1 MKDLKP
7 VNNIKKVSVILTTYN
22 SAKFL
27 QRTLISIFNQ
37 EGLNKDFTLE
47 LIVVDDGSTDETK
60 EILSSNN
67 IDFLTTDKNSG
78 GPNKG
83 RNIGLKAATGD
94 YICIMDHDDEW
105 KSHKIITQLR
115 YVDKAP
121 IITAGYTL
129 INNYTNSRTEY
140 VRNSPGSEK
149 YVMFGK
155 DETFKKKLM
164 KSSDRQNAYL
174 GGILFSSE
182 LKNNYF
188 EEVFGMVDYDW
199 VLRLFNKNHSLEICE
214 SLYYKYIDDINLS
227 YNESYRIKDFYY
239 SLMSIEVYADEYPKE
254 VRRAYKKIHG
264 TRARYY
270 YIKGEMKKARFYFL
284 KAEFHWKTILYYL
297 TTFIGSKYVIR
308 KFKVSGSW

>member
-1 MKDLKP
+1 M
-7 VNNIKKVSVILTTYN
+7 
-22 SAKFL
+22 
-27 QRTLISIFNQ
+27 
-37 EGLNKDFTLE
+37 NKEFTLE
-47 LIVVDDGSTDETK
+47 LLVVDDGSTDETK
-60 EILSSNN
+60 EILSRNN
-67 IDFLTTDKNSG
+67 IDFLTTGRNSG

-94 YICIMDHDDEW
+94 YICIMDHDDRW
-105 KSHKIITQLR
+105 KSHKIITQLK

-121 IITAGYTL
+121 IITSGYTL
-129 INNYTNSRTEY
+129 INNYTNTQTDY
-140 VRNSPGSEK
+140 VRKPNDSNK

-155 DETFKKKLM
+155 DVTFKKKLM
-164 KSSDRQNAYL
+164 KSTDRQNAYL
-174 GGILFSSE
+174 GGILFSAE
-182 LKNNYF
+182 LKNNFF

-214 SLYYKYIDDINLS
+214 SLYFKYIDDINLS

-239 SLMSIEVYADEYPKE
+239 SLMAIEVYADEYPRE

-284 KAEFHWKTILYYL
+284 KAELHWKTILYYL
-297 TTFIGSKYVIR
+297 TTFFGSKYVIR

>member
-1 MKDLKP
+1 M
-7 VNNIKKVSVILTTYN
+7 
-22 SAKFL
+22 
-27 QRTLISIFNQ
+27 
-37 EGLNKDFTLE
+37 NKDFTLE
-47 LIVVDDGSTDETK
+47 LLVVDDGSTDETK
-60 EILSSNN
+60 EILSRNN
-67 IDFLTTDKNSG
+67 IDFLTTGRNSG

-94 YICIMDHDDEW
+94 YICIMDHDDRW
-105 KSHKIITQLR
+105 KSHKIITQLK

-121 IITAGYTL
+121 IITSGYTL
-129 INNYTNSRTEY
+129 INNYTNTQTDY
-140 VRNSPGSEK
+140 VRKPNDSNK

-155 DETFKKKLM
+155 DVTFKKKLM
-164 KSSDRQNAYL
+164 KSTDRQNAYL
-174 GGILFSSE
+174 GGILFSAE
-182 LKNNYF
+182 LKNNFF

-214 SLYYKYIDDINLS
+214 SLYFKYIDDINLS

-239 SLMSIEVYADEYPKE
+239 SLMAIEVYADEYPRE

-284 KAEFHWKTILYYL
+284 KAELHWKTILYYL
-297 TTFIGSKYVIR
+297 TTFFGSKYVIR

>member
-1 MKDLKP
+1 ML
-7 VNNIKKVSVILTTYN
+7 
-22 SAKFL
+22 
-27 QRTLISIFNQ
+27 
-37 EGLNKDFTLE
+37 
-47 LIVVDDGSTDETK
+47 VVDDGSTDETK
-60 EILSSNN
+60 EILSRNN
-67 IDFLTTDKNSG
+67 IDFLTTGRNSG

-83 RNIGLKAATGD
+83 RNIGLKTATGD
-94 YICIMDHDDEW
+94 YICIMDHDDRW
-105 KSHKIITQLR
+105 KSHKIITQLK

-121 IITAGYTL
+121 IITSGYTL
-129 INNYTNSRTEY
+129 INNYTNTQTDY
-140 VRNSPGSEK
+140 VRKPNDSNK

-155 DETFKKKLM
+155 DVTFKKKLM

-182 LKNNYF
+182 LKNNFF

-214 SLYYKYIDDINLS
+214 SLYFKYIDDINLS

-239 SLMSIEVYADEYPKE
+239 SLMAIEVYADEYPRE

-284 KAEFHWKTILYYL
+284 KAELHWKTILYYL